1 MPDSL
6 QQEQTKLETFSFG
19 DSPEDRFYILVNLKS
34 NPEGLNLDKLKL
46 ADPRKFD
53 QLLTQMGCILMLSG
67 DELNELIRRKA
78 VNPNA
83 LHQSVYE
90 LARKEGFIS

>member
-19 DSPEDRFYILVNLKS
+19 DNPEDRFYILVNLKS

-53 QLLTQMGCILMLSG
+53 QILKEMGCILMLSG
-67 DELNELIRRKA
+67 DELNELIRRNA

-90 LARKEGFIS
+90 LARNEGLIS

>member
-6 QQEQTKLETFSFG
+6 QQEQTKLETFFFG
-19 DSPEDRFYILVNLKS
+19 DNPEDRFYILVNLKS

-53 QLLTQMGCILMLSG
+53 QILKEMGCILMLSG

-90 LARKEGFIS
+90 LARNEGLIS